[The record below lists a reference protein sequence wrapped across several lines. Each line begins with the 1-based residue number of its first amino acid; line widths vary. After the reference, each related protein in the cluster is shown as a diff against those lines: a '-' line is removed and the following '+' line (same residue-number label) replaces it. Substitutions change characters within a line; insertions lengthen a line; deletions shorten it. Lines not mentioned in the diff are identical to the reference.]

1 MVSGRDT
8 FEKRKSISMEEICDK
23 CGDEVDSSDS
33 MPDPEA
39 GTGSLCPE
47 CYEEAASR
55 FDLKKGA
62 EWIRQQLPSM
72 EVVFGRPDAEVARDA
87 ASGDGTWFGGTMCQ
101 L

>member
-1 MVSGRDT
+1 
-8 FEKRKSISMEEICDK
+8 MEEICDK

-39 GTGSLCPE
+39 GTGSLCPD

-72 EVVFGRPDAEVARDA
+72 EQFLKIFCRHCKLQPGTARLEGNCHA
-87 ASGDGTWFGGTMCQ
+87 AAAALVDHLQ
-101 L
+101 KKNLDV

>member
-1 MVSGRDT
+1 M
-8 FEKRKSISMEEICDK
+8 SMEEICDK

-33 MPDPEA
+33 MPGPEV

-62 EWIRQQLPSM
+62 E
-72 EVVFGRPDAEVARDA
+72 
-87 ASGDGTWFGGTMCQ
+87 
-101 L
+101 